1 MRLRLVTILV
11 RPRHKVRVG
20 ICGQH
25 SAQMIRYY
33 HPEPDEYP
41 RLTYGSF
48 SDDLPARFCAACSVE
63 RSGVL
68 PKFADL
74 MDQVDGNSEAIEKE
88 NSARLI
94 LAMANRASRWHRPGK
109 ALRRGRHDG

>member
-1 MRLRLVTILV
+1 
-11 RPRHKVRVG
+11 
-20 ICGQH
+20 
-25 SAQMIRYY
+25 MIRYY
-33 HPEPDEYP
+33 HPERDEYP

-68 PKFADL
+68 PKFGDL
-74 MDQVDGNSEAIEKE
+74 MDQVDGNSEAMQKE

-94 LAMANRASRWHRPGK
+94 LAMADRGSRW
-109 ALRRGRHDG
+109 RRGTRPRRNHVHE